1 MLAFLTVN
9 IMRDNLKQQQQ
20 QQQQQF
26 IVPKADYYSYLQ
38 VVKLIN

>member
-1 MLAFLTVN
+1 
-9 IMRDNLKQQQQ
+9 MRDNLKQQQQ

>member
-1 MLAFLTVN
+1 
-9 IMRDNLKQQQQ
+9 MRDNLKQQQ